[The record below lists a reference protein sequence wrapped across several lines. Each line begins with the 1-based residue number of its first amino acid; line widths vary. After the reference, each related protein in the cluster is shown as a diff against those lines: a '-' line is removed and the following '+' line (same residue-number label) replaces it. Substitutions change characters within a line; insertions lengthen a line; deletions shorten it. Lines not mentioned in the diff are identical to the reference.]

1 MDGFYAPYYKPTQP
15 MLHTSVRI
23 LIIDD
28 DEDDFLITKDY
39 ISDIHKDHYQVSW
52 CPRYEEALWHMQSKS
67 YDLYFLDYRLGAISG
82 VDLLKKIHELGLEVP
97 VILLTGKGNYHV
109 DMEAM
114 HFGAIDYLVKSELS
128 PEKLERSIRYAL
140 ERAASMLALKA
151 NERKYRQIFENTR
164 DVVFIADEH
173 LCFQEVNHAIETMLG
188 YEMHAIQ
195 HKKLTD
201 LFTREEQR
209 KSFTYEILQG
219 HNVDDMEVWL
229 STANGEQRFGII
241 TATIETDVHGNR
253 YIQGIIHDITN
264 LKKIEKTTLYAEKLA
279 AAGRLVK
286 ILAHEVRNPLNN
298 ITLSVEQLQQDI
310 HEEFLRD
317 YLDIIARNS
326 RRISDIIAELLTTS
340 GPSEISLQKTSAQ
353 TVLGDILAAASDRI
367 TLKHIRIAMDYPEEP
382 LYIMADKEKLT
393 MALLNIVINATEAVD
408 EYDGEITVSLTETE
422 KSIILQIGDNG
433 PGIPEEYI
441 SRLFEPYF
449 TQKKNGMGLGLSVS
463 LNVIQAHNAAVDVS
477 SSPDTGTKFTITFP
491 AIHAS

>member
-1 MDGFYAPYYKPTQP
+1 
-15 MLHTSVRI
+15 
-23 LIIDD
+23 
-28 DEDDFLITKDY
+28 
-39 ISDIHKDHYQVSW
+39 
-52 CPRYEEALWHMQSKS
+52 
-67 YDLYFLDYRLGAISG
+67 
-82 VDLLKKIHELGLEVP
+82 
-97 VILLTGKGNYHV
+97 
-109 DMEAM
+109 
-114 HFGAIDYLVKSELS
+114 
-128 PEKLERSIRYAL
+128 
-140 ERAASMLALKA
+140 

-279 AAGRLVK
+279 AAGRVVK
-286 ILAHEVRNPLNN
+286 ILAHDVRNPLNN
-298 ITLSVEQLQQDI
+298 ITLPVEHLQQDI

-382 LYIMADKEKLT
+382 LYIMADKDKPT
-393 MALLNIVINATEAVD
+393 MSLLNIVINATEAVD

-422 KSIILQIGDNG
+422 TSIILPIGDNG

-449 TQKKNGMGLGLSVS
+449 TQKKNG
-463 LNVIQAHNAAVDVS
+463 
-477 SSPDTGTKFTITFP
+477 
-491 AIHAS
+491 